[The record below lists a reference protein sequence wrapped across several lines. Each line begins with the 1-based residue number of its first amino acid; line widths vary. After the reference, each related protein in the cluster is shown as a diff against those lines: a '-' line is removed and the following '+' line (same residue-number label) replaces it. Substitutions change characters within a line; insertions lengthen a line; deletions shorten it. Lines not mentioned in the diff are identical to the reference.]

1 MKKVYAHMWVS
12 HRKCPNENYT
22 YQRQMQVLWKK
33 IKISP
38 EVKYISLH
46 HNSQTLQQM

>member
-1 MKKVYAHMWVS
+1 
-12 HRKCPNENYT
+12 
-22 YQRQMQVLWKK
+22 MQVLWKK

-46 HNSQTLQQM
+46 HNSQTLQQMWESMQPQSLQDQTES